1 MGRVAKNNLSSP
13 VARIWSRRSSR
24 RTVPQTSPLTRSGA
38 PTLLWIDDFA
48 PALELYKATMETLG
62 FKVLTASS
70 GEAGVKLAATKPID
84 LVITDYEM
92 PGMNGE
98 AVAATIKA
106 MDPKMP
112 VIIFSGNTM
121 VSQHCRRYAD
131 AFCDKAGNRDR
142 LLGTI
147 QRLLYSKRISV
158 LQPPP
163 RVQASHHER
172 RTVA

>member
-1 MGRVAKNNLSSP
+1 MRE
-13 VARIWSRRSSR
+13 
-24 RTVPQTSPLTRSGA
+24 TSPLSTGGA

-48 PALELYKATMETLG
+48 PALQLYKATMEMVG

-70 GEAGVKLAATKPID
+70 GEAGVKLAAMKPID

-121 VSQHCRRYAD
+121 VSQRCRRYAD

-147 QRLLYSKRISV
+147 QRLLHSKRISV

>member
-1 MGRVAKNNLSSP
+1 MRE
-13 VARIWSRRSSR
+13 
-24 RTVPQTSPLTRSGA
+24 TSPLSTGGV

-48 PALELYKATMETLG
+48 PALQLYKATMEMMG

-70 GEAGVKLAATKPID
+70 GEAGVKLAAMKPID

-147 QRLLYSKRISV
+147 QRLPYSKRISV

-172 RTVA
+172 RMVA

>member
-13 VARIWSRRSSR
+13 VPRIWSRRSSR
-24 RTVPQTSPLTRSGA
+24 RTVRETSPLSTGGA

-48 PALELYKATMETLG
+48 PALELYKATMEMLG
-62 FKVLTASS
+62 FQVLTASS
-70 GEAGVKLAATKPID
+70 GEAGVKLATMKPID

-98 AVAATIKA
+98 AVAATIKS

-112 VIIFSGNTM
+112 VIIFSGNMM
-121 VSQHCRRYAD
+121 VSQRCRRYAD

-147 QRLLYSKRISV
+147 QRLLHSKRIGV

-163 RVQASHHER
+163 PVQASHHER

>member
-1 MGRVAKNNLSSP
+1 MGRIAKNNLSSP

-24 RTVPQTSPLTRSGA
+24 RTVRETSPLSTGGA

-48 PALELYKATMETLG
+48 PALELYKATMEMMG

-70 GEAGVKLAATKPID
+70 GEAGVKLAAMKPID

-92 PGMNGE
+92 PRMNGE

-121 VSQHCRRYAD
+121 VSQRCRRYAD

-147 QRLLYSKRISV
+147 QRLLHSKRISV
-158 LQPPP
+158 LQPTPP
-163 RVQASHHER
+163 VQASHHER

>member
-1 MGRVAKNNLSSP
+1 MRETSP
-13 VARIWSRRSSR
+13 SSR
-24 RTVPQTSPLTRSGA
+24 GGA

-48 PALELYKATMETLG
+48 PALELYKATMEMEG

-70 GEAGVKLAATKPID
+70 GEAGVKLAAMKPID

-92 PGMNGE
+92 PGMNGQ
-98 AVAATIKA
+98 AVAATIKS

-112 VIIFSGNTM
+112 VIVFSGNTM
-121 VSQHCRRYAD
+121 VSQGCRRYAD

-147 QRLLYSKRISV
+147 QRLLHSKRISV
-158 LQPPP
+158 LQPAPP
-163 RVQASHHER
+163 VQASHHER

>member
-1 MGRVAKNNLSSP
+1 MGRAAKNSLSSP
-13 VARIWSRRSSR
+13 VAKIWSRRSSR
-24 RTVPQTSPLTRSGA
+24 RTVRETSPSTTDGA

-48 PALELYKATMETLG
+48 PALELYKATMETFG

-70 GEAGVKLAATKPID
+70 GEAGVKLAAMKPID

-92 PGMNGE
+92 PGMSGE
-98 AVAATIKA
+98 AVATTIKS
-106 MDPKMP
+106 MNPKMP
-112 VIIFSGNTM
+112 VIVFSGNTM
-121 VSQHCRRYAD
+121 VSQRCRRLAD
-131 AFCDKAGNRDR
+131 AFCDKAGNRDQ

-147 QRLLYSKRISV
+147 QRLLHSKRISM

-163 RVQASHHER
+163 PIQASHLER

>member
-1 MGRVAKNNLSSP
+1 M
-13 VARIWSRRSSR
+13 
-24 RTVPQTSPLTRSGA
+24 
-38 PTLLWIDDFA
+38 LWIDDFA
-48 PALELYKATMETLG
+48 PALQLYKATMEMVG

-70 GEAGVKLAATKPID
+70 GEAGVKLAAMKPID

-112 VIIFSGNTM
+112 VIMFSGSTI
-121 VSQHCRRYAD
+121 VSQRCRRYAD

>member
-1 MGRVAKNNLSSP
+1 MHRPKLLCVDDDPQMCGMYERVLGSHGYEVVTAE
-13 VARIWSRRSSR
+13 
-24 RTVPQTSPLTRSGA
+24 GA
-38 PTLLWIDDFA
+38 SEALHVFHSKDSQIDA
-48 PALELYKATMETLG
+48 
-62 FKVLTASS
+62 
-70 GEAGVKLAATKPID
+70 
-84 LVITDYEM
+84 VISDYEM

-121 VSQHCRRYAD
+121 VSQRCRRYAD

-147 QRLLYSKRISV
+147 QRLLHSKRISV

>member
-1 MGRVAKNNLSSP
+1 M
-13 VARIWSRRSSR
+13 
-24 RTVPQTSPLTRSGA
+24 
-38 PTLLWIDDFA
+38 
-48 PALELYKATMETLG
+48 ELVG

-70 GEAGVKLAATKPID
+70 GEAGVKIAAMRRID

-98 AVAATIKA
+98 TVAATIKS

-121 VSQHCRRYAD
+121 VLQRCRRYAD

-147 QRLLYSKRISV
+147 QRLLHSKRVSV

-163 RVQASHHER
+163 PVQASHHER

>member
-1 MGRVAKNNLSSP
+1 
-13 VARIWSRRSSR
+13 
-24 RTVPQTSPLTRSGA
+24 
-38 PTLLWIDDFA
+38 
-48 PALELYKATMETLG
+48 MEMVG

-70 GEAGVKLAATKPID
+70 GEAGVKLAAMKPID